1 MEKFVDRIIETDR
14 KARQVIDAAQQE
26 KKRLLRESKARAQAD
41 LAAREEAAQQGKKA
55 VDAEMAAL
63 AKDAGQ
69 KTDEDYLAKK
79 HALDAAF
86 EQHREAWLA
95 EITKAI
101 LAP

>member
-1 MEKFVDRIIETDR
+1 MEKFADRIIETDR
-14 KARQVIDAAQQE
+14 KARQMIDAAQQE

-69 KTDEDYLAKK
+69 KADEDLSLI
-79 HALDAAF
+79 H
-86 EQHREAWLA
+86 
-95 EITKAI
+95 I
-101 LAP
+101 